1 LVAWRELDTDYYA
14 HLMRALI
21 DMLVPVGPGDY
32 ASAMLAA
39 TLRGTLTELSFE
51 IAQSVDQV
59 LARREALIVVDKL
72 LNSLAGTPRETPPA
86 VPDRIGIGQLRAS
99 ASTLPRPRG
108 RRRNDRCAAPRPRRG
123 ALAAASRNPDSG
135 QVNQSYFKRRRRWH
149 RRRPIHS
156 PTPVFGSP
164 R

>member
-1 LVAWRELDTDYYA
+1 VELVAWRELDTDYYA

-99 ASTLPRPRG
+99 ASTYLDRVAAGETIDVLRRG
-108 RRRNDRCAAPRPRRG
+108 RAVARLQPPPG
-123 ALAAASRNPDSG
+123 ILIPD
-135 QVNQSYFKRRRRWH
+135 K
-149 RRRPIHS
+149 
-156 PTPVFGSP
+156 
-164 R
+164 